1 MDFLEPSSSTSRAP
15 YSRRPPYSASNQ
27 APSTTGGYS
36 TPSSFPTGSDTSSTT
51 STPYN
56 APRAASRPPTRASTI
71 GRPSTS
77 SGQRSRQTP
86 SIGVRDPEDDIVCA
100 ISEGRGVTPTVG
112 ICFIH
117 VSTGEVVL
125 SQISDNQFYVRTIH
139 KLQMHE
145 PSRIIML
152 ATSCPPYPPSTLY
165 SFIDEHVH
173 QSRLVPMDRK
183 SWSEASG
190 LELLQRLASKE
201 DAESIKVAIEGNY
214 YITCSLAAVSP
225 PFVHNTSAIQVL
237 TLPRSCRISRRTST
251 STLFLIPFE
260 SGISHRKV
268 P

>member
-15 YSRRPPYSASNQ
+15 YSPRPPFSASNQ

-36 TPSSFPTGSDTSSTT
+36 TPRSFPTGSDTFSTT

-56 APRAASRPPTRASTI
+56 APRAASRPPTRASTRASTI

-86 SIGVRDPEDDIVCA
+86 SIGVRDPEDDVVCA

-117 VSTGEVVL
+117 ISTGEVVL

-165 SFIDEHVH
+165 SLIDEHVP
-173 QSRLVPMDRK
+173 QTRLVPMDRR

-190 LELLQRLASKE
+190 LEFLQRLASKE
-201 DAESIKVAIEGNY
+201 DAESIKVVIEGNF
-214 YITCSLAAVSP
+214 YITCSLAAVSMSSSSI
-225 PFVHNTSAIQVL
+225 TSVI
-237 TLPRSCRISRRTST
+237 
-251 STLFLIPFE
+251 
-260 SGISHRKV
+260 
-268 P
+268 